1 MNTILVERILSKGQS
16 LQIVQGDIT
25 TEEVDAI
32 VNASNEYLQHG
43 GGVAWAI
50 VKRGGDVIQHESD
63 KWVKQHGPVSHTH
76 PAWTSGGSL
85 PAKYVIHAV
94 GPVWG
99 DGDEDKKLSDAVM
112 GSLQVADELKCSS
125 ISMPAI
131 STGIFGFPKDRAA
144 QIILSSIDQYFVKTQ
159 ESGIRQIRIV
169 LFDVSSLQVFV
180 KVWQKYISKNNKTTL
195 DDWIDGISEL
205 FS

>member
-1 MNTILVERILSKGQS
+1 MNTFLVEKKFPSGQS
-16 LQIVQGDIT
+16 LQIAQGDIT

-32 VNASNEYLQHG
+32 VNAANEHLAHG

-50 VKRGGDVIQHESD
+50 SKKGGPAIQEESD
-63 KWVKQHGPVSHTH
+63 AWVRKHGPVSHAH
-76 PAWTSGGSL
+76 PAWTSGGRL

-99 DGDEDKKLSDAVM
+99 ETADDDKNLSDAVS
-112 GSLQVADELKCSS
+112 GSLQVAAELKCQS

-144 QIILSSIDQYFVKTQ
+144 GIIFKTVEDYFEKNQNSRVK
-159 ESGIRQIRIV
+159 QIRIV
-169 LFDVSSLQVFV
+169 LFDKATIDVFLNE
-180 KVWQKYISKNNKTTL
+180 WNT
-195 DDWIDGISEL
+195 
-205 FS
+205 

>member
-1 MNTILVERILSKGQS
+1 MNSILVEKKFATGQV

-25 TEEVDAI
+25 TEAVDAI
-32 VNASNEYLQHG
+32 VNAANEHLAHG

-50 VKRGGDVIQHESD
+50 SKKGGPKIQEESD
-63 KWVKQHGPVSHTH
+63 EWIRQHGLVSHAH
-76 PAWTSGGSL
+76 PAWTSGGAL

-99 DGDEDKKLSDAVM
+99 ETADDDKNLSDAVT
-112 GSLQVADELKCSS
+112 GSLQVADELKCTS

-144 QIILSSIDQYFVKTQ
+144 GIIFKAVTVYFEENKNSSLKQV
-159 ESGIRQIRIV
+159 RIA
-169 LFDVSSLQVFV
+169 LFD
-180 KVWQKYISKNNKTTL
+180 KAT
-195 DDWIDGISEL
+195 IDEFLKI
-205 FS
+205 

>member
-1 MNTILVERILSKGQS
+1 MNTILVERVLSTGQT

-25 TEEVDAI
+25 VDEVDAI
-32 VNASNEYLQHG
+32 VNAANEYLQHG

-50 VKRGGDVIQHESD
+50 VRRGGDVIQEESD
-63 KWVKQHGPVSHTH
+63 AWIRQSGLVSHAH
-76 PAWTSGGSL
+76 PAWTSGGLL

-99 DGDEDKKLSDAVM
+99 DGDEDKKLADAVT
-112 GSLQVADELKCSS
+112 GSLRVADELKLTS

-144 QIILSSIDQYFVKTQ
+144 KIIFKTIQGYFDQQKSGLKLVRIILFDQSTVDLFIEEWKM
-159 ESGIRQIRIV
+159 GI
-169 LFDVSSLQVFV
+169 
-180 KVWQKYISKNNKTTL
+180 
-195 DDWIDGISEL
+195 GE
-205 FS
+205 